1 MFIAVAS
8 DKTLQHGWNRQNSQY
23 HPDKYRNL
31 RRMFQNPYDF
41 PLPRM
46 DYAKISVNG
55 DDRQEG
61 DAGSPVKKLQKELY
75 FAHYLI
81 FTALLKVIRLYRQSN
96 QQQNVSQDQIEQ
108 ENVNGFRFPELEL
121 EDEEMDNCNVQ
132 QETQDKLQNY
142 HRRVE
147 NIQRSVIFYVL
158 LTVDVRV
165 VCVVHICVVC
175 NILKI
180 PGPNRFLT
188 CVDTTPLNV
197 CSPKAE
203 LFKAART

>member
-1 MFIAVAS
+1 
-8 DKTLQHGWNRQNSQY
+8 
-23 HPDKYRNL
+23 
-31 RRMFQNPYDF
+31 MFQNPYDF
-41 PLPRM
+41 PLQRM

-61 DAGSPVKKLQKELY
+61 DAGSPVEKLQKELY

-81 FTALLKVIRLYRQSN
+81 FTALLKVIRLYGQSN

-132 QETQDKLQNY
+132 QETQDKLQTY

-147 NIQRSVIFYVL
+147 NIQRSVIVYVL
-158 LTVDVRV
+158 LTDVVRV
-165 VCVVHICVVC
+165 VRFVCDAHICVVC

-188 CVDTTPLNV
+188 RVDATPLDV

-203 LFKAART
+203 LFKAAQT